1 MAQMGNLTLADGQTT
16 PVNHTFSV
24 ITAQAG
30 TDVPAKWRD
39 IASYATPIGQFNLSM
54 LVRRT
59 SNADKVSLKL
69 TMPGMSTDGT
79 MTKIHTSLATADFIL
94 PDTADAQQRKDLLA
108 LMKNALANSIIQD
121 AVHNGSP
128 AY

>member
-1 MAQMGNLTLADGQTT
+1 MSQMSNMTLADGQTT

-24 ITAQAG
+24 LTAQAG

-39 IASYATPIGQFNLSM
+39 IDSYTAPIGQTNLSM

-59 SNADKVSLKL
+59 TSADKVSIKL
-69 TMPGMSTDGT
+69 TLPGMSTDGT
-79 MTKIHTSLATADFIL
+79 MTKTHTCLATVECVL
-94 PDTADAQQRKDLLA
+94 PDTANAQERKDLLA
-108 LMKNALANSIIQD
+108 YIKNSLANSIIQD